1 MAESPSGES
10 TGVEAEHGPPVTKK
24 SKRQCHFDPKWSKE
38 LKLSCIKPTSKV
50 RGLSI
55 EPCSSTVCID

>member
-24 SKRQCHFDPKWSKE
+24 SKRQCHLLKGISRSSKG
-38 LKLSCIKPTSKV
+38 KNKC
-50 RGLSI
+50 
-55 EPCSSTVCID
+55 